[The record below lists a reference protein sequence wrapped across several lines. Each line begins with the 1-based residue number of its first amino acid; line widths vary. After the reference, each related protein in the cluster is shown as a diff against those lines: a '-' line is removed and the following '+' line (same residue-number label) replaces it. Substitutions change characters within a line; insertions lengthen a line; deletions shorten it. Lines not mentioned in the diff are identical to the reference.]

1 MTKAFA
7 TFAALLCLAPCLA
20 SEPVIALTPDALA
33 QSKSTLIGKA
43 IRVDGCIYIHH
54 HGMQIGP
61 CGKHDWHQITL
72 ADDPK
77 DLLPAAFGPNKIPFG
92 SIKARFSGRIVN
104 LEYDWPEHGFRPTL
118 QIDSITNVEKH
129 EP

>member
-1 MTKAFA
+1 MTKIIA
-7 TFAALLCLAPCLA
+7 TCAALLISTLCLA
-20 SEPVIALTPDALA
+20 SEQTAVLTPEALA
-33 QSKSTLIGKA
+33 QSKNSLIGKN
-43 IRVDGCIYIHH
+43 IQVDGCIYIHR

-61 CGKHDWHQITL
+61 CTKHDWHQITL
-72 ADDPK
+72 ADDPR
-77 DLLPAAFGPNKIPFG
+77 DLLRGAFGPNKIPFG
-92 SIKARFSGRIVN
+92 SIKARFNGRIVN